1 MKVYRWPA
9 EQPPK
14 AKRLVAVGG
23 FDGLHLGHQRVAQ
36 ELCRRAAQLGWY
48 SCLVTFEPLPAQV
61 FASAPP
67 HNRRL
72 TTQAERLRLLKRFCL
87 DEVCILD
94 FNRKELRQLTA
105 REFVAKVLHEA
116 IGAEGLCGSESHRMG
131 SDRVAW
137 YELVAIAGELGMKAV
152 AVEPVQIRGER
163 PSSTHIRELVWAGE
177 MNKARELLGRDYT
190 VTGVAV
196 PGQGL
201 GRTLGFPTANL
212 EVAEEK
218 LLPAEGV
225 YSGWAVGEVLGQG
238 PLDVPG
244 VGAAWPA
251 AINVGTCPT
260 LKHEGNTS
268 FEVHVIG
275 WNGTTCGCELTAGVS
290 ERLRGEQCF
299 RDAESLRTQIAVD
312 VCRARRLALRR
323 YGASR
328 AFTSGPK
335 HGG

>member
-1 MKVYRWPA
+1 MRIYHWPA

-23 FDGLHLGHQRVAQ
+23 FDGLHLGHQRVAS
-36 ELCRRAAQLGWY
+36 ELCQRAAQLGWY

-61 FASAPP
+61 FASGPP

-72 TTQAERLRLLKRFCL
+72 TTETERLHLLQQFCL

-94 FNRKELRQLTA
+94 FTREDLRQLTA
-105 REFVAKVLHEA
+105 RKFVAQVLREA
-116 IGAEGLCGSESHRMG
+116 LGAEGLCGSDSHRMG

-137 YELVAIAGELGMKAV
+137 HELVAIAETLGMKAV
-152 AVEPVQIRGER
+152 AVEPVRIRGER
-163 PSSTHIRELVWAGE
+163 PSSTRIRELVWAGE
-177 MNKARELLGRDYT
+177 MSKARDLLGRDYA
-190 VTGVAV
+190 VTGVSV

-212 EVAEEK
+212 QVPPDK

-225 YSGWAVGEVLGQG
+225 YSGWAAGETLGEG
-238 PLDVPG
+238 PLNVPG
-244 VGAAWPA
+244 LGTAWPA

-260 LKHEGNTS
+260 VKREVDTT

-275 WNGTTCGCELTAGVS
+275 WDGDTYGCELMAGIS

-299 RDAESLRTQIAVD
+299 ADMESLRAQIAVD
-312 VCRARRLALRR
+312 VSRARRLALQR
-323 YGASR
+323 YGTRR
-328 AFTSGPK
+328 ALTSEAGSSE
-335 HGG
+335 